1 MEDKYLHRDGCG
13 GECLSWRSLGEP
25 MSIRYLSG
33 DLEGCVFVVAWA
45 WLKREGFRAVAWPAE
60 STRQGMTHTGTATTA
75 HLEKSSSIATR
86 RPLDRVLVR
95 HRCLLS
101 PTDIE

>member
-1 MEDKYLHRDGCG
+1 MEVPG
-13 GECLSWRSLGEP
+13 GAKVNSVPEWGPGGVRFRGG
-25 MSIRYLSG
+25 MG
-33 DLEGCVFVVAWA
+33 VAQA
-45 WLKREGFRAVAWPAE
+45 RGLRAVAWPAE